1 MKNVCLFFTSCCLFI
16 GLKGVGQT
24 NNYFGTTGVLNT
36 AVWSTLPAGPY
47 TSALVTTGGAIINF
61 GNPATLMGASI
72 TVKGINA
79 TSNVTVASAAGT
91 ISNFSDGIIPIDVS
105 TGITL
110 DFASQNFSGSVTG
123 GYIKNGSGVFA
134 FIGNTYGGGFTL
146 NAGTLIARSENSMG
160 SGVSNTLNL
169 NGGILASNATRDFSG
184 KYPVINIGGDIQFGD
199 ITGLASNT
207 ANLIFTNN
215 MSLGMANRT
224 LSLGNAGINTFGGSI
239 AGSNGIT
246 FTNNINGTG
255 LFDITNTANTF
266 TGSVNINGGQ
276 NRFAADG
283 SFGAA
288 GNNII
293 IDGGRLRT
301 DASFIIG
308 HAMQIGTTAGTG
320 INVFANTLTI
330 SGVISDKSAAGSF
343 TKTGAGTLVL
353 TASNIHTGTTYIAG
367 GTLQLNRA
375 GGNTIPITNNAEV
388 SGGTLQISTDQ
399 TLNNLSL
406 VTGNLIVDNGITLTI
421 NGTLDYFQP
430 ASITL
435 TGTGKIVY
443 GPSGTL
449 KYSGTAIKIVTAQE
463 WPATSAPYSVI
474 CNNTGGV
481 TLPIPGTVTGSLV
494 LTTGIFSI
502 GAGGLLDL
510 NGASLTVVAGSLAG
524 NAAADLTVRGTTGGT
539 VIIPS
544 VITFQNVTVGNTR
557 TLALNGTNDLNL
569 YGTLSIAAAAV
580 FDNGGESQVLKGSGS
595 SAAIN
600 IYGKFINKDQ
610 HNFTGTNGA
619 IPGAVTTTLNAG
631 CIIEYAFAGNQLISA
646 RSDYSNIVFSG
657 GGVKTLANACNP
669 AGTVLITGNTVV
681 NAGIHVFGNTQT
693 NLSMDGGRLIL
704 SGTNN
709 PQPHFAGTYN
719 LTGGIVQFDCNSST
733 GQTIRSETY
742 KNIEITGLYTGN
754 SNGNITL
761 GSGGTFTVKPGSIF
775 ELNDDAIVG
784 PAGSQTVTVETGGTF
799 KCGNVLGFNGPSV
812 GLNSPAI
819 RNNIENI
826 ILQPNSTINYSRS
839 NPPLVSGN
847 QVITNTVAYQ
857 NLELSGAGGIKTAP
871 AGVLTIQ
878 GNFIKTATPV
888 FAHNNGSVL
897 LNGADQSF
905 AGLPYN
911 NLLLDNAGIKTLTG
925 NASIADS
932 IKISN
937 LQTTPSTELSL
948 GENYITLQS
957 VPTKTARVGIIPNVA
972 GVKINY
978 GTNGR
983 FVVERYYP
991 ARRAWRLITAPITA
1005 DASKSNVF
1013 KSWQNWGAASIQSG
1027 TFVTGKNPDPLN
1039 NGLDIS
1045 PLNNSS
1051 LKIFNHTSQLF
1062 QEVTDTKNQLIA
1074 ATAGISDNIG
1084 FFIFIRG
1091 DRSTSNLFNPPFANS
1106 TTLRDTGKILIK
1118 NQPFV
1123 FSGPTASGYCLA
1135 GNPYA
1140 SPVYASKIVAGTP
1153 GINNH
1158 VFYTYDPYLNAE
1170 QGGYIAVTY
1179 NLAGG
1184 GKWEA
1189 TPPSPIGKQDSII
1202 QSGQAFFVQR
1212 TALSAT
1218 ISFTEQDKWLT
1229 GNPAVFRP
1237 VGNNEPAG
1245 SGFSIRT
1252 NLYLL
1257 HTDNTTTLADG
1268 TLAEFREGY
1277 KNSIDLMD
1285 AIKFNNVKEG
1295 LGLLRENKQII
1306 VERRDLFSETDTL
1319 FFKLTNT
1326 RQRNYQFEFLPQNI
1340 DPSMSAVLEDNY
1352 TGTKTPI
1359 SAVATSRVSFLV
1371 NTDPA
1376 SAASN
1381 RFRIVFN
1388 KAAGALPVTFTGIHA
1403 TRQNQFIA
1411 VQWTVE
1417 SEINIHHYEVE
1428 KSLDGIHFDKTHQTA
1443 ATGTAGTIIYKWL
1456 DENPLPGKN
1465 IFRIKSISNDGV
1477 KNHSSIAFI
1486 NWEDLQ
1492 KNMLVYPNPVKDGVI
1507 GLHFF
1512 DQPKG
1517 RYRIRLLN
1525 QLGQLV
1531 HAQSIRYN
1539 GVNGLINI
1547 TPPKNKMT
1555 AGIGILEVTTPV
1567 NTIKT
1572 MQLNIE

>member
-1 MKNVCLFFTSCCLFI
+1 MKMNLLSLTVFCLLLNI
-16 GLKGVGQT
+16 NIEGQT
-24 NNYFGTTGVLNT
+24 NNYFGSSGSLNGN
-36 AVWSTLPAGPY
+36 VWSVLPAGPY
-47 TSALVTTGGAIINF
+47 TSALNSTGGAIINF
-61 GNPATLMGASI
+61 DNPATLTGATI
-72 TVKGINA
+72 TVSGINA
-79 TSNVTVASAAGT
+79 NATVSSWIDGGTLATGGVVAPIMVGPGAVLNMFQTTSVAAGT
-91 ISNFSDGIIPIDVS
+91 GFNK
-105 TGITL
+105 TGAGVL
-110 DFASQNFSGSVTG
+110 VMSSGSA
-123 GYIKNGSGVFA
+123 YP
-134 FIGNTYGGGFTL
+134 GGFTL
-146 NAGTLIARSENSMG
+146 TAGTMVVGGINVMG
-160 SGVSNTLNL
+160 GNLLNL
-169 NGGILASNATRDFSG
+169 YGGILCSNATMNLSN
-184 KYPVINIGGDIQFGD
+184 KYPGGITMGGNVQFGD
-199 ITGLASNT
+199 ITSPALAN
-207 ANLIFTNN
+207 ANLTFDNN
-215 MSLGMANRT
+215 ISLGMLNRT
-224 LSLGNAGINTFGGSI
+224 FTLGNAGTTTFGGIISNTA
-239 AGSNGIT
+239 AGGIGFTANSNGS
-246 FTNNINGTG
+246 G
-255 LFDITNTANTF
+255 LFDITNTSNSF
-266 TGSVNINGGQ
+266 TGPVTINGGKI
-276 NRFAADG
+276 RFAADG
-283 SFGAA
+283 SFGNT
-288 GNNII
+288 GNII
-293 IDGGRLRT
+293 SVDGGQLRT
-301 DASFIIG
+301 DATFTIT
-308 HAMQIGTTAGTG
+308 HPMQLGSSPNTA
-320 INVFANTLTI
+320 INVFANNLTI
-330 SGVISDKSAAGSF
+330 SGIIADKTSNGSF
-343 TKTGAGTLVL
+343 TKTGAGILIL
-353 TASNIHTGTTYIAG
+353 TAANTCSGITYLSG
-367 GTLQLNRA
+367 GTLQLFRLA
-375 GGNTIPITNNAEV
+375 GNTVPVTNNIV
-388 SGGTLQISTDQ
+388 VNSGTLQISSNQ
-399 TLNNLSL
+399 TINDITLAG
-406 VTGNLIVDNGITLTI
+406 GNLTVNDGVILTI

-435 TGTGKIVY
+435 SGTGKIGY
-443 GPSGTL
+443 GPAGTL
-449 KYSGTAIKIVTAQE
+449 KYSGTIGKIVTAQE
-463 WPATSAPYSVI
+463 WPAASAPNTVI
-474 CNNTGGV
+474 CNNTGSV
-481 TLPIPGTVTGSLV
+481 SLPITGTVTGSLM
-494 LTTGIFSI
+494 LNTGTFII
-502 GAGGLLDL
+502 DAGGMLDL
-510 NGASLTVVAGSLAG
+510 NGASVTVVAGSLAG
-524 NAAADLTVRGTTGGT
+524 NAAGGLTVRGTTGGT
-539 VIIPS
+539 VTIPS
-544 VITFQNVTVGNTR
+544 AITLQNVAVSNTR
-557 TLALNGTNDLNL
+557 TLALNGTSDLNL

-580 FDNGGESQVLKGSGS
+580 FDNGGESQVLKGSG
-595 SAAIN
+595 APAVIIIN
-600 IYGKFINKDQ
+600 GKFINRDQ

-619 IPGAVTTTLNAG
+619 IPGTITTTLIAG
-631 CIIEYAFAGNQLISA
+631 CIVEYAFTGNQLITA
-646 RSDYSNIVFSG
+646 RSDYSNIIFSG

-669 AGTVLITGNTVV
+669 TGTVLITGNTIV
-681 NAGIHVFGNTQT
+681 NAGIHVFGNALT
-693 NLSMDGGRLIL
+693 NLSMDDGRLIL

-709 PQPHFAGTYN
+709 PQPHMGGTYN
-719 LTGGIVQFDCNSST
+719 LTGGIVQFDCNSSS
-733 GQTIRSETY
+733 GQTIRGVTY
-742 KNIEITGLYTGN
+742 KNIEVTGLYVGNSTGN
-754 SNGNITL
+754 IALS
-761 GSGGTFTVKPGSIF
+761 SGGTFTVKTNSVF
-775 ELNDDAIVG
+775 EINDQAITGVLG
-784 PAGSQTVTVETGGTF
+784 LQTVTVETGATF
-799 KCGNVLGFNGPSV
+799 KCGNALGFHGPAV
-812 GLNSPAI
+812 GLNSPSV
-819 RNNIENI
+819 RDNIENI
-826 ILQPNSTINYSRS
+826 ILQPGSTVNYSRS

-847 QVITNTVAYQ
+847 QVITNTAAYQ
-857 NLELSGAGGIKTAP
+857 NLELSGTGGIKTAP
-871 AGVLTIQ
+871 IGILTIQ

-897 LNGADQSF
+897 LNGNSQSF

-911 NLLLDNAGIKTLTG
+911 ILLLDNAGIKTLTG

-1257 HTDNTTTLADG
+1257 HTDNTTILADG

-1555 AGIGILEVTTPV
+1555 AGIGILQVTTPV